1 MIAGMPERVPVPRD
15 REDDYTHEAAQ
26 ARRAFAQ
33 ERTGAAL
40 DHVGR
45 YSFDPAVLTGNVEHF
60 VGVAQVPI
68 GLAGPLLVDGE
79 HAQGEFYV
87 PLATAE
93 GTLVASYNRGMRLLH
108 EAGGVK
114 TTIVADHM
122 QRAPA
127 FLFESA
133 REARAFNE
141 WLDEHFAEIKAAAED
156 TTRSG
161 RLIEIE
167 RYSAGRILYTRFNY
181 TTGDAAGQNMTGK
194 ATQAACR
201 WIQAHNDTID
211 QWFLES
217 NFATDKKSSQIN
229 MLRTR
234 GKRVVAE
241 ATIPN
246 ALFQSVMRSDSRLM
260 YRARQVSNLGGF
272 MSGVNNN
279 GAHSANGITAM
290 FIATGQDAANVAE
303 SSAAFVYAELREN
316 GDYYYSVTIPSLIV
330 ATYGGGTGLATQREC
345 LELLGCYG
353 AGKVQKL
360 TEIVAATVLC
370 GELSLGSAIVAE
382 EWVEAHDLYGRNR
395 P

>member
-1 MIAGMPERVPVPRD
+1 VAVTTSDRTPVPRD
-15 REDDYTHEAAQ
+15 PENDYSRDAAET
-26 ARRAFAQ
+26 RVRFLS
-33 ERTGAAL
+33 ERTGAKL
-40 DHVGR
+40 EHVSS
-45 YSFDPAVLTGNVEHF
+45 YSFDPSVLPGNIEQF

-68 GLAGPLLVDGE
+68 GVAGPLLVDGE

-93 GTLVASYNRGMRLLH
+93 GTLVASYNRGMKLLYA
-108 EAGGVK
+108 AGGVK
-114 TTIVADHM
+114 TTVVDDRM
-122 QRAPA
+122 QRAPC

-133 REARAFNE
+133 REARDFAT
-141 WLDEHFAEIKAAAED
+141 WLDEHFDEIKAAAES
-156 TTRSG
+156 TTRTG
-161 RLIEIE
+161 KLLDIE
-167 RYSAGRILYTRFNY
+167 RYPASRMLYTRFNY
-181 TTGDAAGQNMTGK
+181 TTGDAAGQNLTGK

-201 WIQAHNDTID
+201 WIVQHYPDIEHY
-211 QWFLES
+211 FLES
-217 NFATDKKSSQIN
+217 NFATDKKSSQVN

-241 ATIPN
+241 AVLPG
-246 ALFQSVMRSDSRLM
+246 ALLEGMMHASSEVLF
-260 YRARQVSNLGGF
+260 RAREVANLGGF
-272 MSGVNNN
+272 ISGVNNN

-303 SSAAFVYAELREN
+303 SSAAFIYAERREN

-353 AGKVQKL
+353 AGKVNKL
-360 TEIVAATVLC
+360 AEIVAATVLC
-370 GELSLGSAIVAE
+370 GEMSLGSAIVAE
-382 EWVEAHDLYGRNR
+382 DWVQAHDLLGRNR